1 MMARYKNNHPETVIG
16 QLPLFPT
23 PYPGESFYSV
33 LCRYHV
39 RSGNVNNWHTIRQL
53 FGYNTSLASTLL
65 SPYHLE
71 EVRNWIPEASGI
83 TVENMLRQNTAFP
96 LYAITSFR
104 FDIEDIRAIV
114 VKRTKTGTYPRWIQ
128 TKLIHPS
135 RHLRFCPTCAS
146 EQKQLY
152 GESYWQI
159 LPQLEGV
166 EYCPV
171 HKTRI
176 KNSTVSLL
184 DIRHHFYPASEVL
197 NSRSGILSEN
207 SDELQVWEPL
217 FESEHDFFCK
227 MASEMN
233 WLLQNGNHYEG
244 YSTLWNTYSV
254 VLRKEYSHSTIPTIK
269 IKQLKELG
277 ENYTRR
283 NMLYQYFTGSCSSN
297 DYDGFGEFNIY
308 TMPIYAHV
316 MLMVLLCGSCKAFY
330 SSA

>member
-1 MMARYKNNHPETVIG
+1 MMARYKNNHSEIVIG

-33 LCRYHV
+33 LCRYHI
-39 RSGNVNNWHTIRQL
+39 RSGNVNNWYTIRQL

-71 EVRNWIPEASGI
+71 EVRNWIPEATGI
-83 TVENMLRQNTAFP
+83 TVENMLCQNTAFL
-96 LYAITSFR
+96 LYAITSFDY
-104 FDIEDIRAIV
+104 DIKDILDIV
-114 VKRTKTGTYPRWIQ
+114 VNRTKTSTYPRWIQ

-152 GESYWQI
+152 GEAYWQI

-176 KNSTVSLL
+176 RNSAVSLL

-197 NSRSGILSEN
+197 NSSSGILSEI
-207 SDELQVWEPL
+207 SAELQAWEPL
-217 FESEHDFFCK
+217 FEREHELFCK

-233 WLLQNGNHYEG
+233 WLLQNGYHYVG
-244 YSTLWNTYSV
+244 YPTLRNAYS
-254 VLRKEYSHSTIPTIK
+254 RAFRTEDSPSIPIEK
-269 IKQLKELG
+269 IKQIKELD
-277 ENYTRR
+277 ESYTKGD
-283 NMLYQYFTGSCSSN
+283 MLYQYFTHSCTSYAFDNCRELYAYSL
-297 DYDGFGEFNIY
+297 
-308 TMPIYAHV
+308 PLYAHV